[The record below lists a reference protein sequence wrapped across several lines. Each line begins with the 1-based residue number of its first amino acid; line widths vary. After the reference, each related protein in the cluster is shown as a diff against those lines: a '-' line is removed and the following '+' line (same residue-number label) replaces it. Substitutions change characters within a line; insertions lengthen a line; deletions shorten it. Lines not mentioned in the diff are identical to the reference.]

1 MSLSRATAL
10 LGLSL
15 GFTLQ
20 AAPANA
26 WWQWYSHEIPY
37 GSVPGLWHYQTYP
50 ATPWVPEL
58 WPGQAWLWNQ
68 LAPLAGLWG
77 PQLWQYPTLRYG
89 PTTMWSST
97 MPTTGLYVQQNETPA
112 GYQIRVHTGEP
123 GVPAVDIGV
132 QGGFLTI
139 RSHPATKAAGGML
152 SMQQAG
158 WATQSISLPADAN
171 VAAMQIQRCDGL
183 VEIFIPRGR

>member
-1 MSLSRATAL
+1 MNLSRATAL
-10 LGLSL
+10 FGLSL
-15 GFTLQ
+15 GLTFQ
-20 AAPANA
+20 AAPAHA
-26 WWQWYSHEIPY
+26 WWQWYSQEIPY
-37 GSVPGLWHYQTYP
+37 GPVPGMWHYQT
-50 ATPWVPEL
+50 TPWTPEL

-68 LAPLAGLWG
+68 LAPLAGRGG
-77 PQLWQYPTLRYG
+77 PQFWQYQTGPFGPAPWTYG
-89 PTTMWSST
+89 
-97 MPTTGLYVQQNETPA
+97 MPTTGLFVQQNQTPA

-123 GVPAVDIGV
+123 GAPTVDIGV

-139 RSHPATKAAGGML
+139 RSHSATNAGGGMM

-171 VAAMQIQRCDGL
+171 IAAMQIQRSDGL

>member
-1 MSLSRATAL
+1 MNLSRATAPFA
-10 LGLSL
+10 LSL
-15 GFTLQ
+15 GLTLQ

-26 WWQWYSHEIPY
+26 WWQWYSQEIPY
-37 GSVPGLWHYQTYP
+37 GSTP
-50 ATPWVPEL
+50 AMWSYRTTPWAPEL

-68 LAPLAGLWG
+68 LAPLAGQGG
-77 PQLWQYPTLRYG
+77 PQFWQYQTIPFGPAPWTYG
-89 PTTMWSST
+89 
-97 MPTTGLYVQQNETPA
+97 MPAAGLFVQQSQTPA

-123 GVPAVDIGV
+123 GAPTVDIGV

-139 RSHPATKAAGGML
+139 RRHAATNAADGMM
-152 SMQQAG
+152 SMHQAG

-171 VAAMQIQRCDGL
+171 IAAMQMQRSDGL